1 MPDLL
6 CGRAIRLSLAGCL
19 VLLATGCGDSADP
32 LEGTAPVGQNVR
44 RGCETL
50 LAIPERELRSVP
62 MTESMRQQIGDLTGV
77 IVLGLDGEEEQF
89 AFELVRELVFAV
101 TRTDAKHASE
111 GLLTARSI
119 CESVLEQSS

>member
-1 MPDLL
+1 
-6 CGRAIRLSLAGCL
+6 
-19 VLLATGCGDSADP
+19 
-32 LEGTAPVGQNVR
+32 
-44 RGCETL
+44 
-50 LAIPERELRSVP
+50 